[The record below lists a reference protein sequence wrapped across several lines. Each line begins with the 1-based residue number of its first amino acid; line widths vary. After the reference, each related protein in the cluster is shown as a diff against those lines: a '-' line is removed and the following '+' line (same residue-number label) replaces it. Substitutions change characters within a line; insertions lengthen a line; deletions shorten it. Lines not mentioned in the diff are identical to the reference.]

1 MTDRSDRPNAP
12 RPSAGQPLGLTLNPR
27 LDAAVAQG
35 WEAFE
40 AAARAAGADQ
50 VAGWL
55 AQRLGQPR
63 LKADLLEPV
72 AALLEAEDPDD
83 RAVAR
88 AELAELVEGEDDLTA
103 DTLWEGV
110 LAHARETEDPDLVGE
125 AIAHLAEI
133 AESHG
138 DPLAAAEFH
147 LEFLNWRRH
156 PGRTSDPDAVL
167 DAFDEVI
174 RLARLDGDPK
184 AAALFEYR
192 QAAFA
197 RLADAEDDR
206 ATEGDWERE
215 PRPYESW
222 A

>member
-1 MTDRSDRPNAP
+1 MSDRTDRQSATHRD
-12 RPSAGQPLGLTLNPR
+12 AGQPLGLTLNPR

-40 AAARAAGADQ
+40 SAARAAGADQ
-50 VAGWL
+50 VASWL

-63 LKADLLEPV
+63 LKADLIEPI
-72 AALLEAEDPDD
+72 AALLDADDPDD

-110 LAHARETEDPDLVGE
+110 LARARETDDPDLMVE

-133 AESHG
+133 AEAQG

-147 LEFLNWRRH
+147 LEFLNWRRQ
-156 PGRTSDPDAVL
+156 PGRISDPDAVL

-174 RLARLDGDPK
+174 RLAHLDGDPT
-184 AAALFEYR
+184 AAALYEYR
-192 QAAFA
+192 QAAFS
-197 RLADAEDDR
+197 RLANAEDDR

-215 PRPYESW
+215 PVPYESW
-222 A
+222 S

>member
-1 MTDRSDRPNAP
+1 MS
-12 RPSAGQPLGLTLNPR
+12 LTMSPR
-27 LDAAVAQG
+27 LDTAVAQG
-35 WEAFE
+35 WQAFE
-40 AAARAAGADQ
+40 TAARAAGADQ
-50 VAGWL
+50 VAAWL
-55 AQRLGQPR
+55 AQRLGKPG

-72 AALLEAEDPDD
+72 AALLDAVDPDD

-110 LAHARETEDPDLVGE
+110 LAHARATNDPDLMVE
-125 AIAHLAEI
+125 AISHLAEI
-133 AESHG
+133 AESNG
-138 DPLAAAEFH
+138 DPLAAAEFY
-147 LEFLNWRRH
+147 LEFLNWRRQ
-156 PGRTSDPDAVL
+156 PGQMSDPDAVL

-174 RLARLDGDPK
+174 RLAHVDGDPT
-184 AAALFEYR
+184 AAALYEYR

-197 RLADAEDDR
+197 RMADAEDDC

-215 PRPYESW
+215 PVPYESW

>member
-1 MTDRSDRPNAP
+1 MSDRPD
-12 RPSAGQPLGLTLNPR
+12 RPGAARPGAGQPLGLTLSPR

-40 AAARAAGADQ
+40 TAARAAGADQ

-55 AQRLGQPR
+55 AQRLGKPG

-83 RAVAR
+83 RALAR

-110 LAHARETEDPDLVGE
+110 LAHARETDDPDLMGE

-133 AESHG
+133 AETHG

-147 LEFLNWRRH
+147 LEFLNWRRQ
-156 PGRTSDPDAVL
+156 PGRISDPDAVL

-174 RLARLDGDPK
+174 RLAHLDGDPS
-184 AAALFEYR
+184 AAALYEYR

-197 RLADAEDDR
+197 RLAESEDDR
-206 ATEGDWERE
+206 ASEGDWERE
-215 PRPYESW
+215 PVLYESW
-222 A
+222 G